1 MPTTALSTEDVYLQ
15 RHAAL
20 MVTNTRLRTIL
31 ALLTV
36 VIGVLGYAVVA
47 VGRSYANFKPLVI
60 RINDVGHAEAVTY
73 QAMEYKVQEAEIKY
87 FLMDFMSRYYG
98 RVRGAARDDVARSL
112 YFLTPRLADQTLADL
127 KQSRSLDDFLSGL
140 GDQIEVNVDQIS
152 IEDLR
157 QQPYKATVTYNKS
170 YYTQL
175 DHVLRGRNK
184 FSAHV
189 QFIVMDKVP
198 HNLIPVNPLGLTI
211 TYLREDQ
218 AFTDGQTQKT
228 SPLGDPQSSPIQ
240 PSIPAGQPGYPA
252 QPGYAPAPYGQQGY
266 PAPTPAVR
274 NAPLR

>member
-1 MPTTALSTEDVYLQ
+1 
-15 RHAAL
+15 
-20 MVTNTRLRTIL
+20 MVTNTRLRTVL
-31 ALLTV
+31 ALLIV

-98 RVRGAARDDVARSL
+98 RIRGAAKDDVARSL

-127 KQSRSLDDFLSGL
+127 KQSRVLDDFLSGL

-157 QQPYKATVTYNKS
+157 QQPYKATVTYTKS

-175 DHVLRGRNK
+175 DHVLRGRDK
-184 FSAHV
+184 FTAHV

-198 HNLIPVNPLGLTI
+198 HNLIPINPLGLTI

-218 AFTDGQTQKT
+218 AFTDGSTKP
-228 SPLGDPQSSPIQ
+228 SPGSDQIPTTTPQA
-240 PSIPAGQPGYPA
+240 PAYQPGYPA
-252 QPGYAPAPYGQQGY
+252 QPAYGQP
-266 PAPTPAVR
+266 PAYPTPTTPVR

>member
-1 MPTTALSTEDVYLQ
+1 MPTNPLSPEDVYLQ
-15 RHAAL
+15 RHSAL
-20 MVTNTRLRTIL
+20 MVTNARLRSVL
-31 ALLTV
+31 ALLIV

-98 RVRGAARDDVARSL
+98 RIRGAAKDDIARSL
-112 YFLTPRLADQTLADL
+112 YFLTPRLADQTLSDL
-127 KQSRSLDDFLSGL
+127 KQSRVLDDFLTGI
-140 GDQIEVNVDQIS
+140 GDQIEVTVDQIS

-157 QQPYKATVTYNKS
+157 QQPYKATVTYTKS

-175 DHVLRGRNK
+175 DHMLRARDK
-184 FSAHV
+184 FTAHV

-198 HNLIPVNPLGLTI
+198 HNLIPINPLGLTI

-218 AFTDGQTQKT
+218 AFTGGSTKA
-228 SPLGDPQSSPIQ
+228 SPNDQVPAAAPQAP
-240 PSIPAGQPGYPA
+240 GYQPGYPA
-252 QPGYAPAPYGQQGY
+252 QPGQPYLM
-266 PAPTPAVR
+266 PTLPVR

>member
-1 MPTTALSTEDVYLQ
+1 MSTPNLTPEDVYLQ

-20 MVTNTRLRTIL
+20 MVTNNRLRTTL
-31 ALLTV
+31 ALTTV
-36 VIGVLGYAVVA
+36 IIAVLGYTAA
-47 VGRSYANFKPLVI
+47 SLGHAYSNYKPLVI

-73 QAMEYKVQEAEIKY
+73 QAEEYKVQEAEIKY
-87 FLMDFMSRYYG
+87 FLMDFMSRHYG

-112 YFLTPRLADQTLADL
+112 YFLTPRLADQALADL
-127 KQSRSLDDFLSGL
+127 KSTKSLENFLNGL
-140 GDQIEVNVDQIS
+140 SDQTEINVDQIS

-157 QQPYKATVTYNKS
+157 QQPYKATVTYTKA

-175 DHVLRGRNK
+175 DHVLRGRDK

-218 AFTDGQTQKT
+218 AFTDSPAQKP
-228 SPLGDPQSSPIQ
+228 SPTGDLSSPVRASASGDPQ
-240 PSIPAGQPGYPA
+240 PAAYPTYP
-252 QPGYAPAPYGQQGY
+252 QQQYAPNAP
-266 PAPTPAVR
+266 VHH

>member
-1 MPTTALSTEDVYLQ
+1 MPTPTLTPEDVYLQ

-20 MVTNTRLRTIL
+20 MVTNNRLRTTL

-36 VIGVLGYAVVA
+36 IIAALGYTAA
-47 VGRSYANFKPLVI
+47 SLGRSYSAYKPLVI

-73 QAMEYKVQEAEIKY
+73 QAEEYKVQEAEIKY

-98 RVRGAARDDVARSL
+98 RVRGAAKDDVARSL
-112 YFLTPRLADQTLADL
+112 YFLTPRLADQALADL
-127 KQSRSLDDFLSGL
+127 KLTKSLENFLNGM
-140 GDQIEVNVDQIS
+140 GDQTEVNVDQIS

-157 QQPYKATVTYNKS
+157 QQPYKATVTYTKA

-175 DHVLRGRNK
+175 DHVLRGRDK

-218 AFTDGQTQKT
+218 AFTD
-228 SPLGDPQSSPIQ
+228 S
-240 PSIPAGQPGYPA
+240 PA
-252 QPGYAPAPYGQQGY
+252 QHLSPAADLLPPMPPAAAGGLQAAPYATYSPQQYAPLAP
-266 PAPTPAVR
+266 VHH
-274 NAPLR
+274 NAPIR